1 MVKIT
6 PAPSSASASIAVE
19 TAKSTQE
26 KPASHVL
33 KMFQLVMPTKIKSQ
47 MPSMNVHLSLRIT
60 MECKIMMDALSHHPN
75 AKGKTALL
83 SSQIAILARANMSI
97 LAIQST
103 KTIKSEPNCE
113 TLKAKAI
120 IHIQVLLGSKTSSH
134 STNKQNTTH
143 LF

>member
-1 MVKIT
+1 
-6 PAPSSASASIAVE
+6 
-19 TAKSTQE
+19 
-26 KPASHVL
+26 
-33 KMFQLVMPTKIKSQ
+33 
-47 MPSMNVHLSLRIT
+47 